1 MITSPV
7 VPSSLTQ
14 SPVSIIENTS
24 VSGGKSVTAG
34 ISNAAVATPQRE
46 SMLEKSIRQEKSLLL
61 PQNENVRTNR
71 LIPFRTT

>member
-34 ISNAAVATPQRE
+34 ISDAAVATPQRE
-46 SMLEKSIRQEKSLLL
+46 SMLEKIH
-61 PQNENVRTNR
+61 PAGENPATAAE
-71 LIPFRTT
+71 